1 MTDQP
6 DGVPEQVGRSL
17 GRAAVRARAIA
28 RRLEDPAVR
37 ERLLSAGRSAA
48 AQHGPEIAEQAVDRA
63 LGGVARRFGPF
74 GAALH
79 QLRPVART
87 LVRSLTRRRDP

>member
-6 DGVPEQVGRSL
+6 DGVPEQLGRSL
-17 GRAAVRARAIA
+17 GRMVARARPIA
-28 RRLEDPAVR
+28 RRLEDPEVR
-37 ERLLSAGRSAA
+37 ERLMTAGRSAA
-48 AQHGPEIAEQAVDRA
+48 QQHGPEIAEEAVDRA

-87 LVRSLTRRRDP
+87 MVRSLTKR

>member
-1 MTDQP
+1 MTEQP
-6 DGVPEQVGRSL
+6 DGVPEQLGRSL
-17 GRAAVRARAIA
+17 GRAVARARAVA

-37 ERLLSAGRSAA
+37 ERLLTAGKQAA
-48 AQHGPEIAEQAVDRA
+48 QQHGPDIAEQAVDRA

-87 LVRSLTRRRDP
+87 VVRSLTRR